1 MEEEQNKVDNS
12 TLPVE
17 TLEENIQPTDIETQE
32 PSEEQ
37 KAFDKL
43 VLEMEQLNLE
53 KDDVVVF
60 RNGMLGRIDAI
71 SIDKDNLMYR
81 IYVKLADTLIIT
93 LNEHFENMEENSN
106 YNVDKIISKDFT
118 NVKVEVKLDD
128 LILTKEQ
135 AQEELTNLKGQNVII
150 E

>member
-12 TLPVE
+12 TLPAE
-17 TLEENIQPTDIETQE
+17 TLEENIQSTDIETQE

-43 VLEMEQLNLE
+43 VLGMEQLNLE

-81 IYVKLADTLIIT
+81 IYVKLADTLIVT

>member
-12 TLPVE
+12 TLPAE
-17 TLEENIQPTDIETQE
+17 TLEENIQSTDIETQE

-71 SIDKDNLMYR
+71 SIDTIDSDEYIHN
-81 IYVKLADTLIIT
+81 TFN
-93 LNEHFENMEENSN
+93 NES
-106 YNVDKIISKDFT
+106 
-118 NVKVEVKLDD
+118 
-128 LILTKEQ
+128 
-135 AQEELTNLKGQNVII
+135 
-150 E
+150 

>member
-12 TLPVE
+12 TLPTE
-17 TLEENIQPTDIETQE
+17 TLEENIQSTDIETQE

-118 NVKVEVKLDD
+118 NIKVEVKLDN

>member
-12 TLPVE
+12 TLPAE
-17 TLEENIQPTDIETQE
+17 TLEENIQSTDIETQE

-71 SIDKDNLMYR
+71 SIDKDNLD
-81 IYVKLADTLIIT
+81 LAIKVLKD
-93 LNEHFENMEENSN
+93 EF
-106 YNVDKIISKDFT
+106 KI
-118 NVKVEVKLDD
+118 
-128 LILTKEQ
+128 
-135 AQEELTNLKGQNVII
+135 
-150 E
+150 

>member
-12 TLPVE
+12 TLPAE
-17 TLEENIQPTDIETQE
+17 TSEENIQSTDIETQE

-71 SIDKDNLMYR
+71 SIDKNNLMYR
-81 IYVKLADTLIIT
+81 IYVKLADTLIVT

-128 LILTKEQ
+128 LVLTKEQ

>member
-12 TLPVE
+12 TLPTE
-17 TLEENIQPTDIETQE
+17 TLEENIQSTDIETQE

-118 NVKVEVKLDD
+118 NIKVEVKLDD
-128 LILTKEQ
+128 LVLTKEQ